1 MSRITSQAQYD
12 TPHSQGQD
20 WVTTLTPVKL
30 NQQLHLFLA
39 QATPKDELLADLI
52 TLRNRQITS
61 AIVLLLFCFPV
72 VIWVAKRL
80 SSPLH
85 NLIQLTDN
93 IARFNFKK
101 TRYPQTM
108 ITEAANLSQ
117 SIQLMEHALHDLLR
131 LLRETTNNQD
141 FAQLARTIAHQS
153 YAITK
158 AETILLYVYDQEN
171 NQFSVAAN
179 HAIIPFKIDINQLL
193 SSSAWLLAELR
204 KGKPST
210 SIVKII
216 FCARISI
223 SFTTQTYTSS
233 RY

>member
-1 MSRITSQAQYD
+1 
-12 TPHSQGQD
+12 
-20 WVTTLTPVKL
+20 
-30 NQQLHLFLA
+30 
-39 QATPKDELLADLI
+39 
-52 TLRNRQITS
+52 
-61 AIVLLLFCFPV
+61 
-72 VIWVAKRL
+72 
-80 SSPLH
+80 
-85 NLIQLTDN
+85 DN

-158 AETILLYVYDQEN
+158 AETILLYVYYQEN

-204 KGKPST
+204 KG
-210 SIVKII
+210 
-216 FCARISI
+216 
-223 SFTTQTYTSS
+223 
-233 RY
+233 